1 MPGGFFYELAG
12 DLPHQARAF
21 VLNIDDE
28 ETTGIRSLT
37 PERNGA
43 EAFPREGLDGVWY
56 TLDGRRLFVK
66 PTQKGI
72 YISNGRKAVIK

>member
-12 DLPHQARAF
+12 DLPQQARAF

-28 ETTGIRSLT
+28 ETTGIKTISL
-37 PERNGA
+37 EGNGA

-56 TLDGRRLFVK
+56 TLDGRRLAAM
-66 PTQKGI
+66 PTQKGF
-72 YISNGRKAVIK
+72 YINNGRKAVIK

>member
-12 DLPHQARAF
+12 DLPQQARAF

-28 ETTGIRSLT
+28 ETTGIKTISL
-37 PERNGA
+37 EGNDA

-56 TLDGRRLFVK
+56 TLDGRRLSAM

-72 YISNGRKAVIK
+72 YINNGRKAVIK

>member
-1 MPGGFFYELAG
+1 MPGGFFHELAG
-12 DLPHQARAF
+12 DLPQQARAF

-43 EAFPREGLDGVWY
+43 EAFPREGLDGGWY
-56 TLDGRRLFVK
+56 TLDGRRFFVK
-66 PTQKGI
+66 PIQKGI

>member
-1 MPGGFFYELAG
+1 MPGGFFYESAG
-12 DLPHQARAF
+12 ALPQQARAF

-56 TLDGRRLFVK
+56 TLDGRRLFAK

-72 YISNGRKAVIK
+72 YINNGRKVVIK

>member
-12 DLPHQARAF
+12 DLPQQARAF

-37 PERNGA
+37 PEGNDA

-56 TLDGRRLFVK
+56 ILDGRRLFVK
-66 PTQKGI
+66 STQKGI